1 MPCVQ
6 MDMVI
11 GKISNRGK
19 SYTEEKFVVCVLCC
33 VCCVWDI
40 VNKEC
45 FFKRVY
51 EEGSSYAYHISL

>member
-11 GKISNRGK
+11 GKISNLGK
-19 SYTEEKFVVCVLCC
+19 SYTEEKFVVCVCW
-33 VCCVWDI
+33 CVWDI

-45 FFKRVY
+45 FLKRVY
-51 EEGSSYAYHISL
+51 EEGSSY